1 MATNVNFGGEETLQ
15 AAVAR
20 RLRGLL
26 AEIQMSKTEFAE
38 RVGWDRGYLYRR
50 LSGETA
56 IDVCN
61 LDEIERNV
69 RFRAEYLM
77 FGHEPK
83 IGPPRPGGGGGAG
96 APPPADE
103 GLLSGSNRRALA
115 YLVAGGPA
123 PLRAA

>member
-1 MATNVNFGGEETLQ
+1 
-15 AAVAR
+15 
-20 RLRGLL
+20 
-26 AEIQMSKTEFAE
+26 MSKTEFAA
-38 RVGWDRGYLYRR
+38 RLGWDRGYLYRR

-61 LDEIERNV
+61 LDEIERSV

-83 IGPPRPGGGGGAG
+83 IAPPRPGGGGGSTA
-96 APPPADE
+96 AAIPAD
-103 GLLSGSNRRALA
+103 GSLLSGSNRRALA
-115 YLVAGGPA
+115 YLVAGLPA